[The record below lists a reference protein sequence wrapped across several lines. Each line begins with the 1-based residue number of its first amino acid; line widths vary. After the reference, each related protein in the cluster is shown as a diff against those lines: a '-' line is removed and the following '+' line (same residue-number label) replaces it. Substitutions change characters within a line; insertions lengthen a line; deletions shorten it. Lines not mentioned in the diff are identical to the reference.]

1 MKSVSVEQPETGA
14 IFTADNRDTLI
25 AYLSYALQ
33 DLRMLDGKA
42 YHLLQMTI
50 ESLGGDVEAAQTH

>member
-1 MKSVSVEQPETGA
+1 MKSVSVEQSATGA
-14 IFTADNRDTLI
+14 IIAADNRDTLI